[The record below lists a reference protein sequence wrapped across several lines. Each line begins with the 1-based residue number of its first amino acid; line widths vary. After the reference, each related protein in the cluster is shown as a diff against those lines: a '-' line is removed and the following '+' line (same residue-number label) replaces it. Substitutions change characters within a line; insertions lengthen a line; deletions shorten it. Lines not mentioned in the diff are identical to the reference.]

1 LLSSALE
8 RGLRGRMEVLL
19 TRVLIGLTFV
29 PESGPGKSIIG
40 VFRVSGERGH
50 AVDAASRRER
60 ERQEAVQAI
69 IFVGWVAN
77 SAWPLCSV
85 AVQVALMKMSLQ
97 RIGSSQSVTPL
108 VCAYMPEAAAPGHRW
123 LLCK

>member
-1 LLSSALE
+1 
-8 RGLRGRMEVLL
+8 MEDLL
-19 TRVLIGLTFV
+19 TRVLMGLTFV

-40 VFRVSGERGH
+40 VFFPVSGERGH

-60 ERQEAVQAI
+60 EGREAVQAI
-69 IFVGWVAN
+69 IFVGMVAN

-108 VCAYMPEAAAPGHRW
+108 VRAYMPEAAAPGHRW